1 MRVLGL
7 DLLKQLLRYEPE
19 TGKLFWKPRTP
30 DMFRN
35 GKHSAEH
42 TCAKWNARN
51 AGKEAFA
58 YVRNGYKYG
67 VIYRVKYQAHRV
79 IWFMV
84 TGSWPDGQ
92 IDHINGNRADNRFE
106 NFRCVSHAENGRNQR
121 LPSNNTSGVVGVV
134 WSRNAGKWQAKIMRD
149 GVTKH
154 LGYFENFDDA
164 VRARLK
170 ANEQFDFHQ
179 NHGKV
184 AA

>member
-7 DLLKQLLRYEPE
+7 DVLKRLLRYEPE
-19 TGKLFWKPRTP
+19 TGKLFWRPRTP

-42 TCAKWNARN
+42 TCAKWNANN

-121 LPSNNTSGVVGVV
+121 LPRNNTSGAVGVC
-134 WSRNAGKWQAKIMRD
+134 WSRFAGKWQASITV
-149 GVTKH
+149 GGTKTH
-154 LGYFENFDDA
+154 IGYFDDFDEA
-164 VRARLK
+164 VAARQAK
-170 ANEQFDFHQ
+170 SEEFGFHP
-179 NHGKV
+179 NHGRI